1 MGGCQ
6 SNGHGGCKGGNSYRG
21 KAVAPQSKKVLK
33 FTLGDRLKPEQMSVI
48 RHNSALSQGAM
59 SLVDVAA
66 LPVGAIVPKTTPNVA
81 PHHYFVSYSS
91 TKSKTDVDA
100 LMHVE
105 SGVVSNS
112 TKVKL
117 VGTATEN
124 TTIKVNGKTY
134 LIKAEHDIEAAGM
147 PFENAEDREKSDL
160 KYLVSPIITNTRY
173 VNLNKNGVEQVVKSY
188 SYKPKTGECK
198 VVYGPSLA

>member
-1 MGGCQ
+1 MGANVGCQ
-6 SNGHGGCKGGNSYRG
+6 NCKGGISYRG

-33 FTLGDRLKPEQMSVI
+33 FTLGDRLKPDQMSVI

-59 SLVDVAA
+59 SLVDVTA
-66 LPVGAIVPKTTPNVA
+66 LPVGAIVPKTTPNIA
-81 PHHYFVSYSS
+81 PHNYFVTYSS

-100 LMHVE
+100 LMYSE
-105 SGVVSNS
+105 GGVMSDS

-134 LIKAEHDIEAAGM
+134 LIKAEHDIEAAGV

-160 KYLVSPIITNTRY
+160 KYLVSPTITNTRY
-173 VNLNKNGVEQVVKSY
+173 VILNKNGVEQVVKSY

-198 VVYGPSLA
+198 VVYGSSQV